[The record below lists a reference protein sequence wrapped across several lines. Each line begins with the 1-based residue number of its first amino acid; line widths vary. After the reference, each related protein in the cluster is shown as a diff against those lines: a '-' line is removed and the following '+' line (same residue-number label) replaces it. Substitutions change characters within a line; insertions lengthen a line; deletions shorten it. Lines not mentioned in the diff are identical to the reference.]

1 MTDQPQPDFATEE
14 ATVRAFFERAKRDRF
29 VALLRNPKRRGKAL
43 DALNHFNEFDE
54 RFVTRAG
61 GNDLDL
67 PAMLRARGSPAECYV
82 ISDLAEI
89 DARVLPLDD
98 AIAET
103 MSGGFASL
111 LCCIPGRLALF
122 IGEGG
127 TGRYFILE
135 RP

>member
-1 MTDQPQPDFATEE
+1 MTDQPQPDLATEE
-14 ATVRAFFERAKRDRF
+14 ATVRAFFARARRDRF
-29 VALLRNPKRRGKAL
+29 VGLLRSPKRRGKAL
-43 DALNHFNEFDE
+43 NALNHFNDFDQ
-54 RFVTRAG
+54 RYATRVG
-61 GNDLDL
+61 TSHLNL
-67 PAMLRARGSPAECYV
+67 PAMLRVRGSPAECYV
-82 ISDLAEI
+82 ISDLATI

-122 IGEGG
+122 IGEAG
-127 TGRYFILE
+127 TGRYLILE